1 MLTANPRGSG
11 RHFASV
17 LWIAV
22 LAVALSAVSAAAQ
35 VLEGAHI
42 IAGASVERIS
52 GSTATVTWVTD
63 KAKAGLVKWG
73 AHKGHYKSTLRETM
87 AVTQHSLTLTGLTQ
101 DTTYHFK
108 VKTGIAHSADG
119 AFTTA
124 NYSDAPFTFAS
135 MGDNRGPS
143 AQADMLNVTLS
154 FQNILDAAVA
164 KRPAFT
170 IHVGDFYFGYV
181 NLADTQQMYSV
192 FKAAI
197 QPLAAIGPFTIT
209 PGNHEMTPPCA
220 SPDPPGAAGCTPA
233 YDPFALF
240 NQEMPGQPQNGPPGY
255 VGTCFSFNS
264 GNAHVASIDTCRFDA
279 QLSSPEGNFYDLSD
293 AEIAWLDADLTQAQQ
308 AHFRHLFVFG
318 HAEAWS
324 ADGVR
329 WTSGSSGMQADLYA
343 ETGKV
348 AVGSSGT
355 ILMSQDGITWTAQAS
370 GTTAALRA
378 VVQGILLVAVGDS
391 GTILTSP
398 DGTTWTTRASNTSAD
413 LRGAA
418 NLLPYTVVVGSSGTI
433 LTSLDGITW
442 AAATS
447 PTGQDLY
454 AITKGAVGSQPLFTA
469 VGKAGTILTSSDGQA
484 WTASASGTTADL
496 YGVAR
501 GTANG
506 NPIFT
511 AVGSAGAIVT
521 SPDGI
526 SWTPRASGVT
536 ATLRAVTNS
545 GFIFIAVGDGGTV
558 VTSQDGIGWTSQ
570 DSQTTSDLAGIDVS
584 DVGEIG
590 VSQYFA
596 VGKGGTIQSSPEWLG
611 AANLGAFLSQRARF
625 WEVLKNHGVDAY
637 ICGHVHIFDDG
648 FVQDGVVQW
657 LNGNSGNTGTGL
669 GQWTL
674 WSINGETAT
683 ANLLD
688 ESGNVTYTRVV
699 QSAQP

>member
-1 MLTANPRGSG
+1 MFGGKPGAARY
-11 RHFASV
+11 FASIQV
-17 LWIAV
+17 IAV
-22 LAVALSAVSAAAQ
+22 LVVAITTVSLSAQS
-35 VLEGAHI
+35 LEGAHI
-42 IAGASVERIS
+42 IGGPTVEHIS
-52 GSTATVTWVTD
+52 GSAVTVTWVTD
-63 KAKAGLVKWG
+63 KAKEGLVKWG
-73 AHKGHYKSTLRETM
+73 ARKGHYKSTLREAL
-87 AVTQHSLTLTGLTQ
+87 AVTRHSLALTGLTP

-108 VKTGIAHSADG
+108 VKTGTAHSADET
-119 AFTTA
+119 FTTA

-135 MGDNRGPS
+135 MGDNRGPND
-143 AQADMLNVTLS
+143 QADMVSVTPS
-154 FQNILDAAVA
+154 FQNILDSAVA

-170 IHVGDFYFGYV
+170 IHVGDFYFGYA

-197 QPLAAIGPFTIT
+197 QPLAAIGPVTIT

-220 SPDPPGAAGCTPA
+220 SPDPPGAEGCTPA

-264 GNAHVASIDTCRFDA
+264 GNSHVASIDTCRFDA
-279 QLSSPEGNFYDLSD
+279 QLSNPEADFYDLSD
-293 AEIAWLDADLTQAQQ
+293 AEIAWLDEDLTRAQQ
-308 AHFRHLFVFG
+308 AHFRHIFVFG

-329 WTSGSSGMQADLYA
+329 WTSGSSGTQTDLYA

-355 ILMSQDGITWTAQAS
+355 ILTSQDGTTWTAQAS
-370 GTTAALRA
+370 GTTAALRD

-398 DGTTWTTRASNTSAD
+398 DGTAWTPRASTTSAD

-418 NLLPYTVVVGSSGTI
+418 NLLPYIVVVGSSGTI
-433 LTSLDGITW
+433 LTSLDGIVW
-442 AAATS
+442 DAATS
-447 PTGQDLY
+447 PTGQDLCGV
-454 AITKGAVGSQPLFTA
+454 TKGAVGSQPLFMA
-469 VGKAGTILTSSDGQA
+469 VGKAGTILTSSDGRA

-501 GTANG
+501 GTASG
-506 NPIFT
+506 DPVFA
-511 AVGSAGAIVT
+511 AVGSAGAILT

-536 ATLRAVTNS
+536 ATLRAVANS

-570 DSQTTSDLAGIDVS
+570 DSQTTSDLTGIDVS

-590 VSQYFA
+590 ESEYFA

-611 AANLGAFLSQRARF
+611 AADLGAFFSQRAKF
-625 WEVLKNHGVDAY
+625 WEVLKRHGVDAY
-637 ICGHVHIFDDG
+637 ICGHVHLFDDG
-648 FVQDGVVQW
+648 FVQDGVIQW
-657 LNGNSGNTGTGL
+657 LNGNSGNTGTGN

-674 WSINGETAT
+674 WSINGDTAT

-688 ESGNVTYTRVV
+688 ESGNVAYTRVV

>member
-1 MLTANPRGSG
+1 MLTG
-11 RHFASV
+11 RSRESWRYFASIQV
-17 LWIAV
+17 IV
-22 LAVALSAVSAAAQ
+22 ILAVALMTISATAQ
-35 VLEGAHI
+35 APERAHI
-42 IAGASVERIS
+42 ISGPEVEHIS
-52 GSTATVTWVTD
+52 GNAVTVTWVTD
-63 KAKAGLVKWG
+63 KAKAGLIKWG
-73 AHKGHYKSTLRETM
+73 ARKGHYKSTLREAV
-87 AVTQHSLTLTGLTQ
+87 AVTRHSLTLTGLTQ

-108 VKTGIAHSADG
+108 VKTGTAHSADL
-119 AFTTA
+119 AFRTA

-143 AQADMLNVTLS
+143 AQADMYSVTLS
-154 FQNILDAAVA
+154 FQNILDSAVA

-170 IHVGDFYFGYV
+170 IHVGDFYFGYA

-192 FKAAI
+192 FKEAI

-220 SPDPPGAAGCTPA
+220 SANRPSAAGCTPA

-264 GNAHVASIDTCRFDA
+264 GNTHVASMDTCRFDA
-279 QLSSPEGNFYDLSD
+279 QLSSPEGDFYDLSD
-293 AEIAWLDADLTQAQQ
+293 AEIAWLDADLAQAQQ

-329 WTSGSSGMQADLYA
+329 WTSGSSGTQADLYA
-343 ETGKV
+343 ETGTV
-348 AVGSSGT
+348 AVGASGT
-355 ILMSQDGITWTAQAS
+355 ILTSQDGITWTAQVS
-370 GTTAALRA
+370 GTTAALRD

-391 GTILTSP
+391 GTILTSQ

-418 NLLPYTVVVGSSGTI
+418 NLLPYIVVVGSSGTI

-442 AAATS
+442 TAATS
-447 PTGQDLY
+447 STSSDLL

-501 GTANG
+501 GTASG
-506 NPIFT
+506 NPIFA
-511 AVGSAGAIVT
+511 AVGSAGAILT

-590 VSQYFA
+590 ISQYFA

-611 AANLGAFLSQRARF
+611 AANLGAFLSQRAKF
-625 WEVLKNHGVDAY
+625 WEVLKSHGVDAY

-688 ESGNVTYTRVV
+688 EGGNVTYTRVV